1 MTSDAALSFGFNSAE
16 GATPCGIWKILD
28 KMNIFDVVADILSP
42 VAYRRLTSGWQH
54 VFRQAILKLMPAGK
68 LAEHFDPQMGRPTK
82 ELYSMA
88 GLLFIMEF
96 RNWTHEEAADA
107 YMFNIDSQYALNLPP
122 EKQSLCRRT
131 IEGDIRGITVPSTFT
146 GDLDM
151 LCSHGDSRPFWT
163 TVPPTFTGGF

>member
-1 MTSDAALSFGFNSAE
+1 MRYLEDPRQSEL
-16 GATPCGIWKILD
+16 
-28 KMNIFDVVADILSP
+28 FDVFADILAP

-68 LAEHFDPQMGRPTK
+68 LAEHFDPQLGRPTK

-107 YMFNIDSQYALNLPP
+107 YMFNIDSQYALNLQP
-122 EKQSLCRRT
+122 ENQSLCRRT
-131 IEGDIRGITVPSTFT
+131 IAHQTDLTTLCKHGRRRNLSRALHLSLKRNSVFHVGAHRREGNWACCGN
-146 GDLDM
+146 L
-151 LCSHGDSRPFWT
+151 
-163 TVPPTFTGGF
+163 GGHTSQHRL

>member
-1 MTSDAALSFGFNSAE
+1 MRYLEDPRQNEL
-16 GATPCGIWKILD
+16 
-28 KMNIFDVVADILSP
+28 FDVFADILSP

-68 LAEHFDPQMGRPTK
+68 LAEHFDPEMGRPTK

-107 YMFNIDSQYALNLPP
+107 YMFNIDAQYALNLQP

-131 IEGDIRGITVPSTFT
+131 GKRGDTASMLTFWRHVRQK
-146 GDLDM
+146 
-151 LCSHGDSRPFWT
+151 S
-163 TVPPTFTGGF
+163 VA